1 MAVKVDVER
10 RKAPAPS
17 GCRRRLIGAL
27 AGKVDAMTNERARFA
42 RIVAERRRLLGLTL
56 DQLQQAGGP
65 SDVTTGKLEKGA
77 IASPSARTLRR
88 LDSGLQWTEGSA
100 ARAWAGGEPTPL
112 EDIPSARRSTPSA
125 VNADADSVTL
135 SLTVVNELSDIAKR
149 YERLAG
155 TIEDQELVVELGRI
169 NTDLDLLVDRILRA
183 WLIAQLERKS
193 APDSPVR
200 GDPVVEMLIGDY
212 LNRTP
217 EPPSPEDAHELLYLR
232 WLTGRAGE
240 IDEATEQAF
249 VTQWRKAQKEERL

>member
-1 MAVKVDVER
+1 
-10 RKAPAPS
+10 
-17 GCRRRLIGAL
+17 
-27 AGKVDAMTNERARFA
+27 MTNERARFA

-65 SDVTTGKLEKGA
+65 SDVTTGKIEKGA

-88 LDSGLQWTEGSA
+88 LDTGLQWTEGSA
-100 ARAWAGGEPTPL
+100 ARAFAGGGEPTAL
-112 EDIPSARRSTPSA
+112 EEVPSVRRSTPSA
-125 VNADADSVTL
+125 VNAAADSVTL

-155 TIEDQELVVELGRI
+155 GTIEDQELVAELGRI
-169 NTDLDLLVDRILRA
+169 NTDFDVLVDRILRA

-217 EPPSPEDAHELLYLR
+217 EPP
-232 WLTGRAGE
+232 
-240 IDEATEQAF
+240 
-249 VTQWRKAQKEERL
+249 RLSKTPTSCCTCGG

>member
-1 MAVKVDVER
+1 
-10 RKAPAPS
+10 
-17 GCRRRLIGAL
+17 
-27 AGKVDAMTNERARFA
+27 MTNERARFA

-65 SDVTTGKLEKGA
+65 SDVTTGKIEKGA

-88 LDSGLQWTEGSA
+88 LDTGLQWTEGSA
-100 ARAWAGGEPTPL
+100 ARAFAGGDPTAL
-112 EDIPSARRSTPSA
+112 EEVPSIRRSTPGA
-125 VNADADSVTL
+125 VNAAADSVTL
-135 SLTVVNELSDIAKR
+135 SLTVVNELSDLAKR
-149 YERLAG
+149 YEKLAG
-155 TIEDQELVVELGRI
+155 TIEDRELVAELGQI
-169 NTDLDLLVDRILRA
+169 NADFDLLVDRILRA

-217 EPPSPEDAHELLYLR
+217 EPPSVEDAHELLYLR

-240 IDEATEQAF
+240 IDEATEHAF
-249 VTQWRKAQKEERL
+249 VTQWSKAQKEDRP

>member
-1 MAVKVDVER
+1 MAVQVDVER

-17 GCRRRLIGAL
+17 RYRRRLIRTL

-65 SDVTTGKLEKGA
+65 SDVTTGKIEKGA

-88 LDSGLQWTEGSA
+88 LDTGLQWTEGSA
-100 ARAWAGGEPTPL
+100 ARAFAGGEPTAL
-112 EDIPSARRSTPSA
+112 EEVPSVRRSTPGT
-125 VNADADSVTL
+125 VNAAADSVTL

-155 TIEDQELVVELGRI
+155 TIEDRELVAELGRI
-169 NTDLDLLVDRILRA
+169 NTDFDVLVDRILRA

-217 EPPSPEDAHELLYLR
+217 EPPSVEDAHELLYLR
-232 WLTGRAGE
+232 WLTGRAGD
-240 IDEATEQAF
+240 IDEATEHAF
-249 VTQWRKAQKEERL
+249 VTQWSKAQKEDRP